1 MGEVKREGERR
12 GGQGKKEMCEERRE
26 GKGREG
32 EGRKGEERTLSV
44 RRANWSYVVFVVRH
58 L

>member
-32 EGRKGEERTLSV
+32 KGRGRKKRRGENTICKKS
-44 RRANWSYVVFVVRH
+44 
-58 L
+58 

>member
-12 GGQGKKEMCEERRE
+12 GGQGKKMCEER
-26 GKGREG
+26 REG

-44 RRANWSYVVFVVRH
+44 RKANWSYVVFVVQH
-58 L
+58 LQKV

>member
-12 GGQGKKEMCEERRE
+12 GGQERKEMCEERRE
-26 GKGREG
+26 GKGRG
-32 EGRKGEERTLSV
+32 GKGKEEKE
-44 RRANWSYVVFVVRH
+44 RREHY